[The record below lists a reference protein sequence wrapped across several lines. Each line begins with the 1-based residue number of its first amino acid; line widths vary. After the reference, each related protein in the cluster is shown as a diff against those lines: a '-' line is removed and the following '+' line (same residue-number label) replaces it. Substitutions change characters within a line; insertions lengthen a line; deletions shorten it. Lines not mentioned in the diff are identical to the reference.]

1 VRIGVLTGGGDV
13 PGVNP
18 CIRTLVYRAI
28 DESFEVLGI
37 RRGWEGLLFINPD
50 DQISIQQNTLVL
62 DKINTRAIDRTGG
75 TILHTSRT
83 NPGNVSIEDVPEFL
97 LSNFSTKNQ
106 NQTTDLTHHI
116 LKVIEKLHLDVLV
129 VLGGDDTLMYA
140 DRLHRENIPV
150 IAIPKT
156 MDNDVHGTDYT
167 IGFSTAITRSVELI
181 HQLRTSSGSHERI
194 SVIELFGR
202 KIGEVCLVTAYLA
215 SADRCII
222 PEIPF
227 EPERLLS
234 LLLADRE
241 INPSKYAMVL
251 VSEGARFCDSSFL
264 DNVNLNID
272 QVLPVGRLTAEF
284 IQREGK
290 VSTLYQH
297 LAYLMRSGA
306 SDSLDLMVASNFAN
320 LAVELIR
327 ENKFGRMVSLKNG
340 HYTHTPVTLLA
351 ENKKKLDVANFYDPK
366 EYCPKFKSIMD
377 MPLFLY

>member
-18 CIRTLVYRAI
+18 CIRTLAYRAI
-28 DESFEVLGI
+28 DEGFEVLGI
-37 RRGWEGLLFINPD
+37 RRGWEGLLFTNPD
-50 DQISIQQNTLVL
+50 DPISIKENSLVL

-75 TILHTSRT
+75 TILHTSRI
-83 NPGNVSIEDVPEFL
+83 NPENVSVENIPEFL
-97 LSNFSTKNQ
+97 ISNFSNVIQ
-106 NQTTDLTHHI
+106 NESTDLTQHI
-116 LKVIEKLHLDVLV
+116 LKVLERLRLDVLV
-129 VLGGDDTLMYA
+129 VIGGDDTLVYA
-140 DRLHRENIPV
+140 DRLHNENIPI

-156 MDNDVHGTDYT
+156 MDNDVYGTDYT

-194 SVIELFGR
+194 SVIEQFGR

-227 EPERLLS
+227 EPGRLLS
-234 LLLADRE
+234 LLLDDRRK
-241 INPSKYAMVL
+241 NPSKYAMVL
-251 VSEGARFCDSSFL
+251 MSEGAQYFEPSISETPGF
-264 DNVNLNID
+264 NED
-272 QVLPVGRLTAEF
+272 QGLPVGRLTAEF
-284 IQREGK
+284 IKTEGK

-297 LAYLMRSGA
+297 LAYLMRSGV

-320 LAVELIR
+320 LAVELIQSK
-327 ENKFGRMVSLKNG
+327 NLGRMVSLKDG
-340 HYTHTPVTLLA
+340 HYTHVPVTIIA
-351 ENKKKLDVANFYDPK
+351 ENRKKLDVANFYNPE
-366 EYCPKFKSIMD
+366 EYCPNIKSIMD